1 MRVGAAI
8 IALLCFFASGARSP
22 AQQSPHDLYDALN
35 AAPGKDVPKLLMQ
48 ATAPNWVSCGGN
60 DACGTRE
67 QVIATSGRMWLLN
80 NTVWL
85 AWYCPRMRSNPGCW
99 QF

>member
-1 MRVGAAI
+1 MNENFLASAAVAM
-8 IALLCFFASGARSP
+8 ALLASAPVS
-22 AQQSPHDLYDALN
+22 AQLKGDTAPDSVAVFYDALN

-67 QVIATSGRMWLLN
+67 QVIAAREQ
-80 NTVWL
+80 L
-85 AWYCPRMRSNPGCW
+85 AALSEPPLELS
-99 QF
+99 